1 MRHTQ
6 SPLVNAHTALKRQIH
21 ALVFLVLVVQPC
33 KAGAVNAL
41 VHAGLTGKSD
51 TDSLPLLSPKF
62 NKQRCWLVAGAHIGL
77 WAGSFV
83 ALNSA
88 WYADY
93 PRQSFHFFNDNA
105 EWNQMDKAGH
115 FWTAYQMS
123 RFSYKAWSWTG
134 LDENKSRWLGAISGI
149 AYQSIVEIQD
159 GFSAEWGFSWGDMTA
174 NIAGAAAFLLQEA
187 GWQDQR
193 LQIKLSY
200 HSWRYPE
207 GLSNRRDQLFG
218 STIAERIL
226 KDYNSQ
232 TYWLSANLKS
242 FLPNSNLPPW
252 LNISLGYGSNGMLGG
267 FSNSWKDKDGNTIDR
282 SDIARMRRFFIAPDI
297 DLTKIHSNHKLIRTL
312 LYIGNMIKI
321 PAPALEWNT
330 GNGFKLHAAYF

>member
-1 MRHTQ
+1 M
-6 SPLVNAHTALKRQIH
+6 NAHTALKRQIH
-21 ALVFLVLVVQPC
+21 ALVFFVLVVQPFT
-33 KAGAVNAL
+33 AGAVNAL
-41 VHAGLTGKSD
+41 VAAGLTEKPV
-51 TDSLPLLSPKF
+51 TDSIPAHAPEIN
-62 NKQRCWLVAGAHIGL
+62 NKRCWLVAGAHIGL

-123 RFSYKAWSWTG
+123 RLSYRAWKWTG
-134 LDENKSRWLGAISGI
+134 LDEKKSRWLGAISGI

-159 GFSAEWGFSWGDMTA
+159 GYSAEWGFSWGDMTA

-187 GWQDQR
+187 GWKDQR

-200 HSWRYPE
+200 HSWQYPE
-207 GLSNRRDQLFG
+207 GLSNRRKQLFG

-232 TYWLSANLKS
+232 TYWISANLKS
-242 FLPNSNLPPW
+242 FLPDSRLPRW

-267 FSNSWKDKDGNTIDR
+267 FSNTWKDKDGNTIDR
-282 SDIARMRRFFIAPDI
+282 SDIARMRRLFIAPDI

-330 GNGFKLHAAYF
+330 GKGVKLHVLYF